1 MKHAKKLI
9 PAVLALVLALSV
21 LPAFAASPSG
31 VVNINTASGEELAL
45 LPRVGPAVAARI
57 LQFRE
62 DNGKFEA
69 TEELMLVR
77 GIGER
82 TFEQMEPFVTVEGET
97 TLSEKVRVSSLRAA
111 EGSGDDSK

>member
-1 MKHAKKLI
+1 MNHAKKLI
-9 PAVLALVLALSV
+9 PALLVLVLALSIA
-21 LPAFAASPSG
+21 PAFAASNPG

-62 DNGKFEA
+62 DNGKFQA

-82 TFEQMEPFVTVEGET
+82 TFEQMESFVTVEGET
-97 TLSEKVRVSSLRAA
+97 TLTEKVRVSSLRGA
-111 EGSGDDSK
+111 ESSGDTR